1 MTVKIAKN
9 LRRQKLGEVQGR
21 GPEIEIEQKN
31 NKKRKVKNATGKKVG
46 RILVIECK

>member
-21 GPEIEIEQKN
+21 GPEIEIEQK
-31 NKKRKVKNATGKKVG
+31 KKRKGKNATGQKVG
-46 RILVIECK
+46 RY